1 VPVAGA
7 SGAAADE
14 EAEAFARL
22 RRAFIAGLARQPA
35 PLDRAFDGRLDP
47 ADPGAPLKAL
57 ALAGQRL
64 RFRRPA
70 AVFAPMARA
79 APSRDGRAI
88 VPDAARRP
96 LAALLSGRDGGAT
109 DLAAMAVADA
119 LDRARL
125 RLHPFDLARLEG
137 FVIHHVDRLGVE
149 AQAFV
154 DGKAGRK
161 DSGAVWFEAD
171 AIDAT
176 NWREARRAH
185 RLAFFQKL
193 RRADP
198 AGARD
203 LLQRDF
209 AAFAAD
215 VRAPLLHA
223 LHAGLGPD
231 DRRFLESLGDDRAP
245 SVRAT
250 AKALLARL
258 PGAPEY
264 EARLADILS
273 RFKVA
278 AGAAPDGRAQIRLE
292 APANVAGPARTAWA
306 MDQLQGV
313 GLRRLAAALGASP
326 DTLVAGAEGDAPL
339 LATLALLASED
350 LAFEA
355 LAGIAGS
362 GAADACFAVLARAD
376 ALPQIFGDRVNAIAW
391 TRAAVQPSLWPET
404 PAAGALP
411 QLYAALRGPLPEAV
425 GAALLDAPCWRA
437 GAAGEA
443 GGIASGSSETLA
455 AAAALTPAACRPALA
470 RQLAEAVDGRAR
482 RAQRL
487 LEILALLDSGQ
498 PESDP

>member
-1 VPVAGA
+1 MPVAGA
-7 SGAAADE
+7 SGAAE

-22 RRAFIAGLARQPA
+22 RRAFIAGLARTSP
-35 PLDRAFDGRLDP
+35 PLDLAFGGRLDP
-47 ADPGAPLKAL
+47 AGPGAPLKAL

-96 LAALLSGRDGGAT
+96 LEALLSGRDGAAT

-125 RLHPFDLARLEG
+125 RLHPFDLARLEA
-137 FVIHHVDRLGVE
+137 FVTHHADRLGVE

-154 DGKAGRK
+154 DDKAGRK
-161 DSGAVWFEAD
+161 HAGAVWFEAD

-198 AGARD
+198 AGARE
-203 LLQRDF
+203 LLQRDL
-209 AAFAAD
+209 AAFGAD

-231 DRRFLESLGDDRAP
+231 DRPFLESLAGDRAP
-245 SVRAT
+245 GVRAT
-250 AKALLARL
+250 AKAMLARL

-273 RFKVA
+273 RFKISA
-278 AGAAPDGRAQIRLE
+278 AAAPGGRAWIRLE

-306 MDQLQGV
+306 MDELQGV
-313 GLRRLAAALGASP
+313 GLLRLAAALGASP
-326 DTLVAGAEGDAPL
+326 DALVAAAEGDAPL

-350 LAFEA
+350 MAFEA
-355 LAGIAGS
+355 LAAITGS
-362 GAADACFAVLARAD
+362 RAADACFAILARAD
-376 ALPQIFGDRVNAIAW
+376 ALPQIFGERVNAIAW
-391 TRAAVQPSLWPET
+391 TRAAIQPSLWRET
-404 PAAGALP
+404 PPAAALA

-437 GAAGEA
+437 GLAGEA
-443 GGIASGSSETLA
+443 GAIASPSSETLA
-455 AAAALTPAACRPALA
+455 AAAALTPAPCRPALA
-470 RQLAEAVDGRAR
+470 RQLAQAVDGRAR

-487 LEILALLDSGQ
+487 LEILALLEPGQ